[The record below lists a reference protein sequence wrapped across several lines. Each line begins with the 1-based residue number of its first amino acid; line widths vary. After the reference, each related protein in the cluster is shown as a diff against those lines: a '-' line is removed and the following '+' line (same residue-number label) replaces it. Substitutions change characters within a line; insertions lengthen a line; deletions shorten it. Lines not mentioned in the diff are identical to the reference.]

1 MAFPDDRVSAWAA
14 LLRTHA
20 AVVPKLARALN
31 TAGLPIS
38 WYDVLLGLNSAPGR
52 RLKMRELGDHAVL
65 SREQVSRVTTELEAA
80 GLVQRQPNP
89 DDKRSSYAVITD
101 EGRRRLR
108 KAAPTY
114 LTAIER
120 HFARHLSDDE
130 VHTLI
135 GALGRVVEA
144 EGPRGGADT
153 RPEPQTRTRSRVAGG
168 RTVDGR

>member
-1 MAFPDDRVSAWAA
+1 MVFHDDRVTAWAA
-14 LLRTHA
+14 LLRAHA

-38 WYDVLLGLNSAPGR
+38 WYDVLLVLNAAPGR
-52 RLKMRELGDHAVL
+52 RLRMRELGDHAVL

-80 GLVQRQPNP
+80 GLVERRPNP

-108 KAAPTY
+108 RAAPTY
-114 LTAIER
+114 LAAIER
-120 HFARHLSDDE
+120 HFTSHLSDDE

-135 GALGRVVEA
+135 AALERVVEA
-144 EGPRGGADT
+144 EGPRVSADS
-153 RPEPQTRTRSRVAGG
+153 RPEPR
-168 RTVDGR
+168 